1 MGDIYSD
8 ILKKLHTSFKRM
20 SIYNSKNLNFSKA
33 VTKKLKS
40 VITAHDSL
48 NSDKFLKAI
57 HMGNSL

>member
-1 MGDIYSD
+1 
-8 ILKKLHTSFKRM
+8 M